1 MSAPERFLSKTF
13 IESLNALRVSPIGS
27 LLSGVDFDKVSAT
40 YPTTSTEVYSY
51 SLNGVSQAQIL
62 VTYTNSS
69 KQTFVS
75 AERL

>member
-1 MSAPERFLSKTF
+1 MSAPERYLVKAF
-13 IESLNALRVSPIGS
+13 IEELNALRVSPIAS

-40 YPTTSTEVYSY
+40 YPTTSTELYEY

-62 VTYTNSS
+62 ITYTNSS

>member
-1 MSAPERFLSKTF
+1 MSSNERFLSKTF
-13 IESLNALRVSPIGS
+13 IEELSALRVSPIGS
-27 LLSGVDFDKVSAT
+27 LLEGIEYDKVEAT

-51 SLNGVSQAQIL
+51 SLDAVLKAQIL

-69 KQTFVS
+69 KQMFLS

>member
-1 MSAPERFLSKTF
+1 MSAPERYLVKAFV
-13 IESLNALRVSPIGS
+13 EELNALRVSPVGS
-27 LLSGVDFDKVSAT
+27 LLNGLEYDKVEAS
-40 YPTTSTEVYSY
+40 YPTTSTELYEY

-69 KQTFVS
+69 KQIFVS